1 MAVLDRGAQSGERR
15 GEAEAAFLAGTERL
29 LAEGSSFADLSVERI
44 AAAAGRSRTA
54 FYLYFRDKRDLLMRL
69 TESVVSV
76 LYAEAERWWSGEDG
90 RRDLRA
96 ALTDILSTYREHA
109 DLLRAVVEAS
119 TYDEQVGEFWRN
131 LVGRFV
137 TATEARLVEEG
148 EDPGRAAGKAFALT
162 WIPARKRLAI
172 RRIVLGLLSSLE
184 LRDHGL
190 LGLGGCGLGL
200 ARRTAKRP
208 R

>member
-96 ALTDILSTYREHA
+96 ALTDILSTYRDHA

-162 WIPARKRLAI
+162 WMVERSCYQQVAREAGRDD
-172 RRIVLGLLSSLE
+172 SE
-184 LRDHGL
+184 LIDALVEIWERSVYGP
-190 LGLGGCGLGL
+190 G
-200 ARRTAKRP
+200 A
-208 R
+208 